1 MRKLYFV
8 FALILAVNLAE
19 AQSTQNA
26 IGLRFGGG
34 EGFGTEISF
43 QHWLADPNRLE
54 LDLGM
59 ISGTNYSAWSVAGIY
74 QWDWKIESGFNWFV
88 GAGGRIGTWSWD
100 NTYKGNDGGG
110 VLLAAVGNV
119 GIEYTFPVGIQL
131 SLDYRPELGLINH
144 GNAFGNNVA
153 LSVRYRF

>member
-8 FALILAVNLAE
+8 FALILTANLVH

-43 QHWLADPNRLE
+43 QHWLSDVNRLE

-74 QWDWKIESGFNWFV
+74 QWVWKIDNGFNWFA
-88 GAGGRIGTWSWD
+88 GAGGRIGTWSRD
-100 NTYKGNDGGG
+100 NSYKGNDGGG
-110 VLLAAVGNV
+110 VLLAAAGDV

-131 SLDYRPELGLINH
+131 GLDYRPELGLVNH

>member
-8 FALILAVNLAE
+8 FALMLTVNLVH

-43 QHWLADPNRLE
+43 QHWLSDVNRLE

-74 QWDWKIESGFNWFV
+74 QWVWKIDNGFNWFA

-100 NTYKGNDGGG
+100 NTYTGNDGGG
-110 VLLAAVGNV
+110 VLLAAAGDV

-131 SLDYRPELGLINH
+131 GLDYRPELGLVNH